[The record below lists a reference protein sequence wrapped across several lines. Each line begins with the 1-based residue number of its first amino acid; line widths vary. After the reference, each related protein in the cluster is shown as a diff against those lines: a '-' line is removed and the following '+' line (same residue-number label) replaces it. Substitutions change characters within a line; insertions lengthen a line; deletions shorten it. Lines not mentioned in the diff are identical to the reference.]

1 VKWDNLAV
9 FYYHLVSGIWPYGS
23 GYIREVA
30 FGGSDYKRG
39 GLWWEWLYKRGGL
52 WWEWLYKRGGLWWEW
67 LYKRG
72 TTILT
77 FSPHYCLIYA
87 YLIAANKLS
96 PFGTMLHDSPAEL
109 DATITGISDG
119 SSL

>member
-1 VKWDNLAV
+1 MKWDNLAV

-30 FGGSDYKRG
+30 FGGSD
-39 GLWWEWLYKRGGL
+39 
-52 WWEWLYKRGGLWWEW
+52 YKRGGLWWEW

>member
-52 WWEWLYKRGGLWWEW
+52 WWEWLYKRGGWDDPSDMPVMVASNSAGESCSIVPKGDNL
-67 LYKRG
+67 
-72 TTILT
+72 
-77 FSPHYCLIYA
+77 F
-87 YLIAANKLS
+87 AAIK
-96 PFGTMLHDSPAEL
+96 
-109 DATITGISDG
+109 
-119 SSL
+119 

>member
-1 VKWDNLAV
+1 M
-9 FYYHLVSGIWPYGS
+9 
-23 GYIREVA
+23 
-30 FGGSDYKRG
+30 
-39 GLWWEWLYKRGGL
+39 RGGL